1 MILSDSL
8 GTGCDGL
15 KQKRVRVVDLER
27 GRWSP
32 ECWQKGLLEG
42 SVVGCILT
50 VCWRAIGYSDGVT
63 QKRVTER
70 IGAVE

>member
-1 MILSDSL
+1 L
-8 GTGCDGL
+8 GTRCDVL

-32 ECWQKGLLEG
+32 QCEQRVSLEG

-50 VCWRAIGYSDGVT
+50 VGWRAIGYSDGVT